1 MIVTSPLSG
10 GGGADAA
17 AAAEKKTGQTEKSM
31 AELGQSEFLTLL
43 MAQLKHQ
50 DPMKPMENTDF
61 TAQMAQFSSLEQ
73 LLNMNKSMEAMASA
87 SAEATAT
94 QAVSLIGKE
103 VTAGGNS
110 VEVSGGTA
118 SDISFTLPNSA
129 GKAVVTIENGRG
141 EAVREIELSSLSA
154 GDHSVPWSGGDDLG
168 NPLPDGRYTFSV
180 SAKGPDGK
188 QMDVATRAKGIAT
201 GVSFEDGVTYVHVG
215 QNKFTLGEIIEVRD
229 VRPDSGAGAGAEA
242 SGGTTA

>member
-10 GGGADAA
+10 SGGAGAA
-17 AAAEKKTGQTEKSM
+17 AEEKKTGQSEKSM

-73 LLNMNKSMEAMASA
+73 LLNINKSIEAMATA

-103 VTAGGNS
+103 ITADGNS
-110 VEVSGGTA
+110 VEVSGGAA
-118 SDISFTLPNSA
+118 SDISFNLPNSA
-129 GKAVVTIENGRG
+129 KSAVVKIENQYG
-141 EAVREIELSSLSA
+141 EVVREIELSSLSA
-154 GDHSVPWSGGDDLG
+154 GDHSVPWSGADDLG

-180 SAKGPDGK
+180 EAKGPDGRR
-188 QMDVATRAKGIAT
+188 MDVTTRTKGVVT
-201 GVSFEDGVTYVHVG
+201 GVSFEDGAAYVHVG
-215 QNKFTLGEIIEVRD
+215 NMKFTLNEIIEVQD
-229 VRPDSGAGAGAEA
+229 VRRDA
-242 SGGTTA
+242 SGTVA